1 MATSG
6 MDPALLQV
14 EALLAEKNRSEKE
27 NTTANFLSELLSK
40 MAIPENE
47 KETLRSKL
55 KTMVTPEPMETSQS
69 DQVATQNW
77 DIDENA
83 LSVQQVH
90 RLAKK
95 FQLDASLYM
104 DKGHIKPK
112 HVTGLKMDLTKQ
124 QIEALIANDTH
135 KWTVCRSN
143 IRASPEDEK
152 RCLRYKDDGNIS
164 WFDTIETYNDFQCS
178 RNYSDKAILEGLQ
191 DLAVQVYPT
200 HAEYIREKS
209 LKSLELY
216 LKGFQVQKT
225 DHQKY
230 VAKLASCTRF
240 PTQDFLPAYNEAVY
254 IYKKYRGKTIKDL
267 ASPDTNN
274 VNFDMGLYE
283 FVFKCISA
291 FCIPE
296 VANKIIATRDKQI
309 RLSQVVTAETFFHCI
324 KMMEKDESCRPT
336 QVKILGWKPQSI
348 QINNVNLEK
357 IKRNAKNF
365 GIDPNLIQP
374 QATNEIDYMHQLSVE
389 DDQQNVYKG
398 QPQRQPLLQNEDTF
412 STPTRGEI
420 QPVVNLETIQ
430 SMQQMQNP
438 FNVLQQKTTSRNAPI
453 FTPPEFTQVLPLN
466 EAIQALNSVNLPE
479 KNVDRPTNYLHS
491 VRKAIINEQPH
502 AYRAILDDT
511 IDAVAKIKINDTNQR
526 DVIKDTIQHVTTKYP
541 TLNPDIAQSL
551 TVSNTLNEEL
561 GTDKN
566 ELISAMASAQPRQSR
581 HISNNN
587 INARDKSPGDIY
599 GAYKRRYR
607 ELQSHLSENRRRR
620 QSKSPSQK
628 FGRNNSYNRSPNQK
642 QYNNGYNYNR
652 NNSYDRSRQRSR
664 DRYQSSNNRNRSN
677 STSNNRYRSNSRD
690 QKRRDSTPYNYKYR
704 EQRDRSRELRG
715 RYPNYRPG
723 YNTPKDY
730 DPSKNKYCTK
740 CSVQPQ
746 FDHHMHDCRDY
757 DKYNYKACTN
767 CKQGTHQDEE
777 CKTKRVSY
785 ATDLN

>member
-69 DQVATQNW
+69 DQIATQNW

-309 RLSQVVTAETFFHCI
+309 RLSQVVTAETFFHSI
-324 KMMEKDESCRPT
+324 KMMEKDDSCRPT

-398 QPQRQPLLQNEDTF
+398 QPQRQPLLENGDTF

-438 FNVLQQKTTSRNAPI
+438 FNVL
-453 FTPPEFTQVLPLN
+453 L
-466 EAIQALNSVNLPE
+466 
-479 KNVDRPTNYLHS
+479 
-491 VRKAIINEQPH
+491 
-502 AYRAILDDT
+502 
-511 IDAVAKIKINDTNQR
+511 
-526 DVIKDTIQHVTTKYP
+526 
-541 TLNPDIAQSL
+541 
-551 TVSNTLNEEL
+551 
-561 GTDKN
+561 
-566 ELISAMASAQPRQSR
+566 
-581 HISNNN
+581 
-587 INARDKSPGDIY
+587 
-599 GAYKRRYR
+599 
-607 ELQSHLSENRRRR
+607 
-620 QSKSPSQK
+620 
-628 FGRNNSYNRSPNQK
+628 
-642 QYNNGYNYNR
+642 
-652 NNSYDRSRQRSR
+652 
-664 DRYQSSNNRNRSN
+664 
-677 STSNNRYRSNSRD
+677 
-690 QKRRDSTPYNYKYR
+690 
-704 EQRDRSRELRG
+704 
-715 RYPNYRPG
+715 
-723 YNTPKDY
+723 
-730 DPSKNKYCTK
+730 
-740 CSVQPQ
+740 
-746 FDHHMHDCRDY
+746 
-757 DKYNYKACTN
+757 
-767 CKQGTHQDEE
+767 
-777 CKTKRVSY
+777 
-785 ATDLN
+785 